1 MSTRGVLIV
10 RDKKEKPQYYYIRS
24 DADLYPEF
32 QKGISGKTP
41 NEYIEKVN
49 KHVST
54 QVEGFNDKEA
64 RRFYLKRGLDP
75 RLVQPMGDIEA
86 RNYVSNISATPDH
99 VYVVDIGDKKRM
111 KHYEPNPYC
120 GSDEMYIPAYV
131 KEDGTYVKGFCR
143 KRK

>member
-32 QKGISGKTP
+32 QRRISAKTP
-41 NEYIEKVN
+41 KEYVDKVN
-49 KHVST
+49 NHVST
-54 QVEGFNDKEA
+54 QVEGYNDKEA
-64 RRFYLKRGLDP
+64 QEFYLKRGLDP
-75 RLVQPMGDIEA
+75 RFIRPMEDVEA
-86 RNYVSNISATPDH
+86 RNYVSDTKLTPDH
-99 VYVVDIGDKKRM
+99 VYVVDVGDKKRM

-120 GSDEMYIPAYV
+120 GPDEIYIPAYV